1 MWRIVFEVIA
11 AMLAVW
17 GLYCA
22 LRALG
27 ELFFVPRAYAVAV
40 RLREGETAAS
50 LSSRIIE
57 ARLALSGSAEQTVLL
72 LLEAGKHWDEDVET
86 ILREYTGEVLAVVPW
101 DRQKEE

>member
-1 MWRIVFEVIA
+1 MWRIVFEVVA

-40 RLREGETAAS
+40 HLREGETAAS

-57 ARLALSGSAEQTVLL
+57 ARLALSGSAEQRVLL
-72 LLEAGKHWDEDVET
+72 LCDAGKCWDEEVEA
-86 ILREYTGEVLAVVPW
+86 ILREHTGEVLTVVPR
-101 DRQKEE
+101 DGQKEE